1 MSVGLLPAQE
11 ELLLLTEAAADRP
24 TKVALEVMVWWW
36 CGVPGAGIGP
46 GFYLS

>member
-24 TKVALEVMVWWW
+24 TKVALEVMVW